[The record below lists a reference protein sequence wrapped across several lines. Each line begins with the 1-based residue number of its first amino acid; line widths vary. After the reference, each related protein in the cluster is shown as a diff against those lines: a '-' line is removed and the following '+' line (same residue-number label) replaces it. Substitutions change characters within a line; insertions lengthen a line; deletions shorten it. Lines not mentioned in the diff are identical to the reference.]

1 MSSSF
6 ARLLRLLPSAAL
18 LLARCGGAPAGTES
32 GPGFVPAGDG
42 VAAFRLGVHEAT
54 TAAFAAFVE
63 HSGYRTDAERHG
75 WSLVFHPPG
84 AAPEGAAR
92 VPGASWW
99 VRVEG
104 ADWRTPR
111 GPAAPPAAP
120 DHPVTQVGWNDAAAF
135 CAAAGGRLPTPAEW
149 ERAAR
154 GGLEGARF
162 AWGDDPPFA
171 GPSSTGQ
178 AGPSS
183 TGPSSTGPPRA
194 NLWDGLFPHPPPGN
208 RPPADGFPG
217 LAPVGSFPAN
227 AYGLHDLTGNAWEW
241 TGGGEPGARPLRG
254 GSFLC
259 AANSCRGYRLDWVNR
274 APADSAWDH
283 TGFRCRFPAG
293 ARPGR

>member
-1 MSSSF
+1 MPAPRFLPGRRSPRAARRLRF
-6 ARLLRLLPSAAL
+6 ATLPGL
-18 LLARCGGAPAGTES
+18 LLAGCGAGGTGAS
-32 GPGFVPAGDG
+32 DPGFVPAGDG
-42 VAAFRLGVHEAT
+42 VPAFRLGIHEVT
-54 TAAFAAFVE
+54 TAAFAAFAE
-63 HSGYRTDAERHG
+63 AADHRTDAERIG
-75 WSLVFHPPG
+75 WSLVFHAPG
-84 AAPEGAAR
+84 DAPEGAAR

-120 DHPVTQVGWNDAAAF
+120 DHPVTQVSWNDAAAF
-135 CAAAGGRLPTPAEW
+135 CAAAGGRLPTGREW

-162 AWGDDPPFA
+162 AWGDEPPFA
-171 GPSSTGQ
+171 
-178 AGPSS
+178 
-183 TGPSSTGPPRA
+183 GPPRA
-194 NLWDGLFPHPPPGN
+194 NLWDGLFPHPPPPN
-208 RPPADGFPG
+208 RRPPDGFPG

-227 AYGLHDLTGNAWEW
+227 GYGLHDLTGNAWEW
-241 TGGGEPGARPLRG
+241 TAGGAPGTRPLRG

-259 AANSCRGYRLDWVNR
+259 AENSCRGYRLDWTNR

>member
-1 MSSSF
+1 MSAPRFLPGRRSPRAARRLRF
-6 ARLLRLLPSAAL
+6 ATLSGL
-18 LLARCGGAPAGTES
+18 LLAGCGAGGTGAS
-32 GPGFVPAGDG
+32 DPGFVPAGEG
-42 VAAFRLGVHEAT
+42 VPAFRIGVHEVT
-54 TAAFAAFVE
+54 TAAFAAFAE
-63 HSGYRTDAERHG
+63 AADHRTDAERIG

-84 AAPEGAAR
+84 EAPEGAAR

-120 DHPVTQVGWNDAAAF
+120 DHPVTQVSWNDAAAF
-135 CAAAGGRLPTPAEW
+135 CAAAGGRLPSGAEW

-162 AWGDDPPFA
+162 AWGDEPPFA
-171 GPSSTGQ
+171 
-178 AGPSS
+178 
-183 TGPSSTGPPRA
+183 GPPRA
-194 NLWDGLFPHPPPGN
+194 NLWDGLFPHPPPPN

-217 LAPVGSFPAN
+217 LAPVGKFPPN
-227 AYGLHDLTGNAWEW
+227 GYGLHDLTGNAWEW
-241 TGGGEPGARPLRG
+241 TAGGDRDTRPLRG

-259 AANSCRGYRLDWVNR
+259 AENSCRGYRLDWTNR

>member
-1 MSSSF
+1 MLSLF
-6 ARLLRLLPSAAL
+6 ARFLRLLPSRGLPAAL
-18 LLARCGGAPAGTES
+18 LLAGCGGAPAGTES
-32 GPGFVPAGDG
+32 DPGFVPAGDG
-42 VAAFRLGVHEAT
+42 VAAFRLGVHEVT

-63 HSGYRTDAERHG
+63 RTGYRTDAERYG

-99 VRVEG
+99 VRVAG

-111 GPAAPPAAP
+111 GPAAPPAAS

-171 GPSSTGQ
+171 GPT
-178 AGPSS
+178 S
-183 TGPSSTGPPRA
+183 TGPSSAGPPRA

-208 RPPADGFPG
+208 QPPADGFPG
-217 LAPVGSFPAN
+217 LAPVGSYPAN

-241 TGGGEPGARPLRG
+241 TGGGDPGSRPLRG

-259 AANSCRGYRLDWVNR
+259 AANSCRGYRLDWTNR

-293 ARPGR
+293 AGPGR